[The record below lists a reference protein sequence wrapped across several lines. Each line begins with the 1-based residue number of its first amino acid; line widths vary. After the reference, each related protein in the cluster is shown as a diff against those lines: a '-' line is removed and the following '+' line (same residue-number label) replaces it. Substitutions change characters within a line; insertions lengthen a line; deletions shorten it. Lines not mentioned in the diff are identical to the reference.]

1 MKKLLL
7 IIATSLLLLTGC
19 KDAYSTVKT
28 PNEALV
34 TIGKESITKGDVYST
49 LLVNYGSFTIV
60 SDLNTKILDAEV
72 EIHAEQSLFDQLSKL
87 GEELRFILIVSD
99 VKVILSE
106 KADIK
111 TNLERINPDFIKGSA
126 IAPLYRLDKVKKALN
141 LTLEQVDSI
150 YDIANTRSATSIK
163 NAIKKLE
170 EQKKDIDKR
179 IKKLKAELLK

>member
-1 MKKLLL
+1 MSTNNLTTEQVESTFVGINQ
-7 IIATSLLLLTGC
+7 IIKA
-19 KDAYSTVKT
+19 
-28 PNEALV
+28 
-34 TIGKESITKGDVYST
+34 IST
-49 LLVNYGSFTIV
+49 L
-60 SDLNTKILDAEV
+60 KKKEEKEAE
-72 EIHAEQSLFDQLSKL
+72 
-87 GEELRFILIVSD
+87 
-99 VKVILSE
+99 KVH
-106 KADIK
+106 IK